1 MKKKLL
7 QAERILNYYDPE
19 WEMPNLK
26 ALFLEIGGRETT
38 GLVQASF

>member
-19 WEMPNLK
+19 WEMPSLK